1 MYWAES
7 ERDVTPAHAVALTG
21 KAVVLRLMVHASR
34 PMHAAAIFERAVGE
48 LQAVALYAPHA
59 PAGLPNEAKLMAVI
73 ISPGMHASRAVAVA
87 CSQ

>member
-7 ERDVTPAHAVALTG
+7 ERVVTPEHTVALTG
-21 KAVVLRLMVHASR
+21 KAVVLRLMAHDSR
-34 PMHAAAIFERAVGE
+34 PMHAAMIFERALGE
-48 LQAVALYAPHA
+48 LHAVALYAPHA

-73 ISPGMHASRAVAVA
+73 ISPGMHASRAVVAA